1 MTWEAKIIPFE
12 PLKIINLYKWKIVF
26 VVVVVVQV
34 KEEGKR
40 EKRLK
45 TFYGGGYSNP
55 WAR

>member
-1 MTWEAKIIPFE
+1 MEDSF
-12 PLKIINLYKWKIVF
+12 F
-26 VVVVVVQV
+26 FVVVVQV

-55 WAR
+55 MG